1 MKATKSP
8 PTPKQPDDAFAAVLS
23 MRRLA
28 DKLEQK
34 AVVEALKQGWT
45 WAKIAEAL
53 NISKQAAHKR
63 HAAFVKLKQQKSV

>member
-1 MKATKSP
+1 MTSTKIP
-8 PTPKQPDDAFAAVLS
+8 PSPKQPNDAFAAVLS

-45 WAKIAEAL
+45 WSKIAQAL
-53 NISKQAAHKR
+53 DISKQAAHKR
-63 HAAFVKLKQQKSV
+63 HAAFIKAQK

>member
-8 PTPKQPDDAFAAVLS
+8 PTPKQPNDAFAAVLS

-45 WAKIAEAL
+45 WSKIAQAL
-53 NISKQAAHKR
+53 DISKQAAHKR
-63 HAAFVKLKQQKSV
+63 HAAFIKAQK

>member
-8 PTPKQPDDAFAAVLS
+8 PTPKQPNDAFAAVLS

-45 WAKIAEAL
+45 WSKIAQAL
-53 NISKQAAHKR
+53 DVSKQAAHKR
-63 HAAFVKLKQQKSV
+63 HAAFIKAQK

>member
-1 MKATKSP
+1 MKSKKSP
-8 PTPKQPDDAFAAVLS
+8 PSPKQPEDAFAAVLS

-53 NISKQAAHKR
+53 DVSKQAAHKK
-63 HAAFVKLKQQKSV
+63 HAAFVKTHK

>member
-1 MKATKSP
+1 MKSKKSP
-8 PTPKQPDDAFAAVLS
+8 PSPKQPEDAFAAVLS

-53 NISKQAAHKR
+53 DVSKQAAHKK
-63 HAAFVKLKQQKSV
+63 HAAFVKAQK

>member
-1 MKATKSP
+1 MKNAKAP
-8 PTPKQPDDAFAAVLS
+8 PSPKQPEDAFAAVLS

-45 WAKIAEAL
+45 WAKIAQAL
-53 NISKQAAHKR
+53 DVSKQAAHKR
-63 HAAFVKLKQQKSV
+63 HAVFVKQKTSQ